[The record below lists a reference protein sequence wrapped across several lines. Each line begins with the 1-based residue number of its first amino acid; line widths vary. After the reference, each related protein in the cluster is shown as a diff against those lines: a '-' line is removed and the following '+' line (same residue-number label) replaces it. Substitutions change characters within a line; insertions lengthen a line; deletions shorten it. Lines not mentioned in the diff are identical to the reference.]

1 MSFDHT
7 SVPAL
12 ARRLHTLRV
21 RQWPRHRV
29 TQRVLADALGG
40 LSTSTISSYESGSI
54 VPPDER
60 LYDYATFFATP
71 RSFTEGGP
79 GLLADEQ
86 LSEADRIRRKELHE
100 ELLSLRAA
108 GGSGEVL
115 AAQPAAARQT
125 WQFGDRVPV
134 RLVCGDLPEEDR
146 SRIADP
152 ASLNYTE
159 LLSYVDLDA
168 MVELFGHLRMVNPG
182 SDVRFRRSGHLKTL
196 VAEDISAHLVLL
208 GVGWN
213 QATQWVTFREDLPV
227 SQVSDPA
234 VEDGLVFEV
243 AEGEGA
249 KRFLPVVS
257 QRLGL
262 VEDVGLLYRMPN
274 PHNTAYS
281 LTIVSGVYSRGV
293 LGAVRCLTDARL
305 RDRNEAYLADRFG
318 DAAEFGLLVRVPVLG
333 GSAVTPD
340 LTNPVIRLAGW
351 PARPRV
357 RA

>member
-40 LSTSTISSYESGSI
+40 LSTSTISSYENGSI

-60 LYDYATFFATP
+60 LYGYATFFSTP

-79 GLLADEQ
+79 GLLADDR
-86 LSEADRIRRKELHE
+86 LSEADRVRRKELYE
-100 ELLSLRAA
+100 ELLSLRAT
-108 GGSGEVL
+108 GGSEE
-115 AAQPAAARQT
+115 QPGSSPPAARQT
-125 WQFGDRVPV
+125 WQFGDRAPV

-159 LLSYVDLDA
+159 LLAYVDLDA
-168 MVELFGHLRMVNPG
+168 MVELFGHLRMANPG

-196 VAEDISAHLVLL
+196 VAEDISGHLVLL
-208 GVGWN
+208 GGVGWN
-213 QATQWVTFREDLPV
+213 QATQWVTLREDLPV
-227 SQVSDPA
+227 SQVPDPA
-234 VEDGLVFEV
+234 VENGLVFEV
-243 AEGEGA
+243 AEGETA

-274 PHNTAYS
+274 PHNTAYT
-281 LTIVSGVYSRGV
+281 LTIVSGVFSRGV

-305 RDRNEAYLADRFG
+305 RERNEAYLQSRFG
-318 DAAEFGLLVRVPVLG
+318 DAPEFGVLVRVPVLG

-340 LTNPVIRLAGW
+340 LTNPAIRLAEW
-351 PARPRV
+351 PVRP
-357 RA
+357 A

>member
-40 LSTSTISSYESGSI
+40 LSTSTISSYENGSI

-79 GLLADEQ
+79 GLLSEDG
-86 LSEADRIRRKELHE
+86 LSEAERVQRKELYE
-100 ELLSLRAA
+100 ELLSLRSA
-108 GGSGEVL
+108 GGTDEQL
-115 AAQPAAARQT
+115 APLPEPTRRT
-125 WQFGDRVPV
+125 WYFSDRVPV

-146 SRIADP
+146 SRLADP
-152 ASLNYTE
+152 ASLNFTE
-159 LLSYVDLDA
+159 LLSFADLDA
-168 MVELFGHLRMVNPG
+168 LVELFGHLRMENPN

-196 VAEDISAHLVLL
+196 VAEDVSGHLVLL
-208 GVGWN
+208 GADWN
-213 QATQWVTFREDLPV
+213 QATEWVVLRQDLPV
-227 SQVSDPA
+227 SQVRDPA
-234 VEDGLVFEV
+234 VGDGLVFEV
-243 AEGEGA
+243 SEGGKA
-249 KRFLPVVS
+249 QRFLPVVS

-262 VEDVGLLYRMPN
+262 VEDVGLIYRMRN

-305 RDRNEAYLADRFG
+305 RDRNEAFLAERFG
-318 DAAEFGLLVRVPVLG
+318 DATEFGLLVRVPVLG

-340 LTNPVIRLAGW
+340 LTNPGIRLREW
-351 PARPRV
+351 PLST
-357 RA
+357 